1 MTAIEK
7 NFFSIRYLD
16 TLAQQT
22 SWVHSLDP
30 RAKLLTTLFFIVTVM
45 SFDKYTIAQMIPF
58 VLYPVVLIG
67 MGKLPAGYILK
78 KILLVAPFAV
88 MLGAFNPFFDTSA
101 HLVIGSVSISGG
113 WISFGSLLLRFG
125 LTVCAALIFIA
136 LTSFNGFCLALEKF
150 HIPEVF
156 ILQLLL
162 LYRYL
167 FVLVD
172 EAIRM
177 VRARALR
184 TFSSKR
190 MSLAT
195 FTAMVGQ
202 LLLRATNRA
211 ERIHLAMNCRGFDGH
226 VRMMNTTRIGIAEVF
241 FILGWSVLF
250 LAMRMHNLP
259 VLIGTKAL
267 GFLP

>member
-1 MTAIEK
+1 MTSIEK
-7 NFFSIRYLD
+7 NFFNLRYLD

-22 SWVHSLDP
+22 TWVHNLDP
-30 RAKLLTTLFFIVTVM
+30 RAKLVTTLFFIITVV

-58 VLYPVVLIG
+58 ILYPVILMG
-67 MGKLPAGYILK
+67 MGKLAAGYIFN
-78 KILLVAPFAV
+78 KIMLVAPFALL
-88 MLGAFNPFFDTSA
+88 LGIFNPFFDTTP
-101 HLVIGSVSISGG
+101 HLMIGPISISGG
-113 WISFGSLLLRFG
+113 WVSFASLLLRFG

-136 LTSFNGFCLALEKF
+136 LTSFNGFCLALQKF
-150 HIPEVF
+150 HIPEIF
-156 ILQLLL
+156 IIQLLL

-184 TFSSKR
+184 AFSSRR

-226 VRMMNTTRIGIAEVF
+226 IRMMHATRIGIAEIF

-250 LAMRMHNLP
+250 LVMRMHNLP
-259 VLIGTKAL
+259 VLIGTSAL
-267 GFLP
+267 GFLS

>member
-1 MTAIEK
+1 MTSIEK
-7 NFFSIRYLD
+7 NFFNIRYLD

-22 SWVHSLDP
+22 TWVHNLDP
-30 RAKLLTTLFFIVTVM
+30 RAKLLTTLFFIVTVV

-67 MGKLPAGYILK
+67 MGRLPAGYIFK
-78 KILLVAPFAV
+78 KILLVAPFAIL
-88 MLGAFNPFFDTSA
+88 LGAFNPFFDRTA
-101 HLVIGSVSISGG
+101 HLIIGSVTISGG
-113 WISFGSLLLRFG
+113 WVSFASLLLRFG

-150 HIPEVF
+150 HIPDVF
-156 ILQLLL
+156 IIQLLL

-177 VRARALR
+177 IRARALR
-184 TFSSKR
+184 AFSSKS
-190 MSLAT
+190 MNLAT
-195 FTAMVGQ
+195 FTTMTGQ

-211 ERIHLAMNCRGFDGH
+211 ERIHLAMKCRGFDGH
-226 VRMMNTTRIGIAEVF
+226 VRLMHTTRIGVADVLF
-241 FILGWSVLF
+241 TLGWSILF
-250 LAMRMHNLP
+250 LVMRTHNIP
-259 VLIGTKAL
+259 VLIGTRAL
-267 GFLP
+267 GFLS